1 MFIKEKD
8 RLDHS
13 RLNLEQQVESIQNEI
28 ANFNISNQNLK
39 KEGSILTNDVL
50 QLEDN
55 IDENVKKNLFRK
67 KIYQD

>member
-1 MFIKEKD
+1 M
-8 RLDHS
+8 
-13 RLNLEQQVESIQNEI
+13 ESIQNEI